1 MSGIHQI
8 LAAIS
13 SGGKI
18 AVYNGTNTV
27 LVPVNSTFGAC
38 CALTDSKFVIVYTYT
53 PGATVYAVVATISAG
68 VITVGTPAAISASA
82 GAPNI
87 VFLTSTSALVTFAT
101 TVQRAVVL
109 SITGTTI
116 TVNTAVTVDPAG
128 TSGQAKIDAF
138 TSTLVGFSHN
148 VATGGITSAVLS
160 ISGVTIT
167 VGTLLFVANTG
178 NVELVA
184 LDSTSLLL
192 QYRDTAALAYRGVVY
207 TRSGTTLTANT
218 VYTIANYRHKITKL
232 SATQVVGM
240 YGVAGV
246 LYASLITIAGTVVS
260 EGVGTSIDA
269 TAGADIGIWGAQI
282 DSNRVLCAH
291 GNSPVVR
298 ILGSNGSTVSGGP
311 SSVLPTFTVVGLAV
325 LSVYRGVVII
335 YDGSANNTAALV
347 DIY

>member
-13 SGGKI
+13 SGGNNAI
-18 AVYNGTNTV
+18 YNGTNTV

-38 CALTDSKFVIVYTYT
+38 CALTDSKFIITYTYT

-68 VITVGTPAAISASA
+68 VISVGTPAVISASA

-109 SITGTTI
+109 SITGTTV
-116 TVNTAVTVDPAG
+116 TVNTAVTVDATG
-128 TSGQAKIDAF
+128 TAGQAVIAAF

-148 VATGGITSAVLS
+148 VATGGVTSAVLS

-167 VGTLLFVANTG
+167 VGALLFVSNTT

-192 QYRDTAALAYRGVVY
+192 QYRDTAALAYRAVVY

-218 VYTIANYRHKITKL
+218 IYTIANYRHKITKL

-246 LYASLITIAGTVVS
+246 LHASLITITGTVVS
-260 EGVGTSIDA
+260 EGAGTSIDA
-269 TAGADIGIWGAQI
+269 TAGADISVWGAQI
-282 DSNRVLCAH
+282 DSARVLCAN
-291 GNSPVVR
+291 GNSPVIRV
-298 ILGSNGSTVSGGP
+298 LVSNGSTISTGP

-325 LSVYRGVVII
+325 LSIYRGVAII
-335 YDGSANNTAALV
+335 YDGSTNNTAALV